1 MKTEVLDSRN
11 LDDLIFENR
20 NKDYGAYYI
29 RKSYSKNMMT
39 GLGFSVSIA
48 CLLVV
53 LPQVMAMFGEEL
65 TVPPIKETFG
75 REIIVGPPPTVQ
87 QPIQPTP
94 PPSAPKRSA
103 NTNVVPLVTTKPV
116 IDDIKPNNESTIPPN
131 DGPTTGTGSEN
142 PPLSG
147 TGGGEPGPGI
157 SEPVIADPPILN
169 IAEVMPEYEGGT
181 KEMMK
186 FIVRNTHFPS
196 SARRLGTQ
204 GTVFVSFVVDS
215 EGNVVDVKVVK
226 GISAE
231 CDKEAA
237 RVISKMRG
245 WKAGMQN
252 HRAVSVR
259 MTLPIKF
266 QLQEI

>member
-11 LDDLIFENR
+11 LDDVIFENR

-39 GLGFSVSIA
+39 GLGFSVTIA
-48 CLLVV
+48 CLLVI
-53 LPQVMAMFGEEL
+53 LPQLMAMFGEEL
-65 TVPPIKETFG
+65 TVPPTIKESLG
-75 REIIVGPPPTVQ
+75 REIVVGPPPTVQ

-103 NTNVVPLVTTKPV
+103 NTNVVPHVTTKPV
-116 IDDIKPNNESTIPPN
+116 VEDIEPNNQTPPS
-131 DGPTTGTGSEN
+131 DGPTTGTGSDN
-142 PPLSG
+142 PSLTGSG
-147 TGGGEPGPGI
+147 IGDPGPGI
-157 SEPVIADPPILN
+157 VEPITLPPPILN

-186 FIVRNTHFPS
+186 FIVKNTHFPS

-215 EGNVVDVKVVK
+215 EGNVVDVKVVR

-237 RVISKMRG
+237 RVISRMRG

>member
-48 CLLVV
+48 CLLVI

-65 TVPPIKETFG
+65 TAPPIKETSG
-75 REIIVGPPPTVQ
+75 REIVVGPPPTVQ

-103 NTNVVPLVTTKPV
+103 NTNMAPVVTTKPV
-116 IDDIKPNNESTIPPN
+116 IDEPKPNDETTPPS
-131 DGPTTGTGSEN
+131 DGPTTGPGSEN
-142 PPLSG
+142 PAL
-147 TGGGEPGPGI
+147 TGPGVGEPGPGI
-157 SEPVIADPPILN
+157 VEPVTLPPPILN
-169 IAEVMPEYEGGT
+169 IAEVMPQYEGGT
-181 KEMMK
+181 KEMMN
-186 FIVRNTHFPS
+186 FIVRNTKFPS
-196 SARRLGTQ
+196 SARRIGVQ

>member
-48 CLLVV
+48 CLLVI

-65 TVPPIKETFG
+65 TVPPVKETAG
-75 REIIVGPPPTVQ
+75 REIFVGPPPTIQ
-87 QPIQPTP
+87 QPIQPKT

-103 NTNVVPLVTTKPV
+103 NTNVTPKITTKPV
-116 IDDIKPNNESTIPPN
+116 VDDLKPSDPVSTPPS
-131 DGPTTGTGSEN
+131 DGPTTGTGNEN
-142 PPLSG
+142 STYTGPSTGETG
-147 TGGGEPGPGI
+147 TGTVETI
-157 SEPVIADPPILN
+157 TAPPILN
-169 IAEVMPEYEGGT
+169 IAEVMPAYEGGD
-181 KEMMK
+181 KEMMR
-186 FIVRNTHFPS
+186 FIVRNTRFPS
-196 SARRLGTQ
+196 SAKRLGTQ

-215 EGNVVDVKVVK
+215 EGNVVDVKVVR

-252 HRAVSVR
+252 HRPVSVR